1 MVDIVCK
8 NALAEVDEILNNT
21 EQELVLKIPNKIR
34 QFIEKNK
41 SQEYE
46 TKIMKNKSLNEQ
58 NILPE
63 TQAILALIY
72 RSYWATEEEKGEFAQ
87 KDVVELE
94 EIRQNNNLFKN
105 KRKIDGKTEE
115 ITDLIMVQKEKWYQK
130 VWKKLYSLLRK

>member
-46 TKIMKNKSLNEQ
+46 TKIMS
-58 NILPE
+58 
-63 TQAILALIY
+63 
-72 RSYWATEEEKGEFAQ
+72 
-87 KDVVELE
+87 DV
-94 EIRQNNNLFKN
+94 
-105 KRKIDGKTEE
+105 
-115 ITDLIMVQKEKWYQK
+115 
-130 VWKKLYSLLRK
+130 